1 MKINLKKTWQ
11 LLLRGR
17 GTRIPPEPL
26 DIIDGNDK
34 LNLLGVTFEKNAM
47 NWDTQFECLLSKA
60 TNRLYILRVCRYYK
74 YSISSLDLLFQRLIL
89 SIFIYGIEVW
99 GNAFYSKYLSR
110 TDKFF
115 ARAFESG
122 YCIEQYC
129 ITDILKRRDFKLWH
143 RITTTESAPRDLLP
157 PKRTR

>member
-11 LLLRGR
+11 LLLRGK
-17 GTRIPPEPL
+17 GARIPPEPL
-26 DIIDGNDK
+26 DIIDRNDK
-34 LNLLGVTFEKNAM
+34 LNLLGVTFEENPM
-47 NWDTQFECLLSKA
+47 NWDTQFEYLLSKA
-60 TNRLYILRVCRYYK
+60 SSRLYILRLCRHYK
-74 YSISSLDLLFQRLIL
+74 YSISSLDLLFQSLIL
-89 SIFIYGIEVW
+89 SILIYGIEVW
-99 GNAFYSKYLSR
+99 GNAFYSKYFSR

-122 YCIEQYC
+122 YCIEQYY
-129 ITDILKRRDFKLWH
+129 ITDILKRRDFKLWY

>member
-26 DIIDGNDK
+26 DIIDCNDK
-34 LNLLGVTFEKNAM
+34 LNLLGVTFEKNPM

-60 TNRLYILRVCRYYK
+60 SSRLYILRVCRYYK
-74 YSISSLDLLFQRLIL
+74 YFISILDLLFQSLIL

-122 YCIEQYC
+122 YCTEQYC

-143 RITTTESAPRDLLP
+143 RITTTESAPRYLLP

>member
-1 MKINLKKTWQ
+1 MISSTYWGSPSKKN
-11 LLLRGR
+11 
-17 GTRIPPEPL
+17 P
-26 DIIDGNDK
+26 
-34 LNLLGVTFEKNAM
+34 M
-47 NWDTQFECLLSKA
+47 NWDTQVECLLSKA
-60 TNRLYILRVCRYYK
+60 SSRLYTLRVCRYYK
-74 YSISSLDLLFQRLIL
+74 YSISSLDLLFQSLIL

-99 GNAFYSKYLSR
+99 GNAFYSKYLRR

-122 YCIEQYC
+122 YCIERYC
-129 ITDILKRRDFKLWH
+129 ITDILKRRDFKLWR